1 MKAAYFDCYSG
12 VSGDMILGALIDAG
26 LDPEALKNTLAALPL
41 SGYEISTGRIV
52 KNGIAATR
60 VTVAVSDRQQ
70 ERGLNDILGIID
82 AASLSDRVKQS
93 ASEIF
98 RAIARIEAEIH
109 NVDIDRIHFHEVGA
123 VDSIIDIVGACAGLD
138 LLGIESVYCS
148 SINVGEGTVSTA
160 HGILPVPAP
169 ATAALLRGVPVYSS
183 GIQAELATPTGA
195 AIMTHFARRFGPLP
209 VMKISSV
216 GYGAGMKDLTI
227 PNLLRVYIGEE
238 EKRPGNDAVVSIE
251 TNIDDMNPEFY
262 GHVIERL
269 IAAGA
274 LDAFITPIIMKKGR
288 TGTHLTVLASEEAA
302 IGVRNVIFAETTTAG
317 IRYHTM
323 KRAVLNRETRRVTTR
338 YGEVAVKFLT
348 DGERVITV
356 SPEYEDCRRI
366 AVERDV
372 PIRMVYEEA
381 KKTAFTPAEK

>member
-26 LDPEALKNTLAALPL
+26 LDPSALINTLAALPL
-41 SGYEISTGRIV
+41 SGYEITTEKVV
-52 KNGIAATR
+52 KNGMAATR
-60 VTVAVSDRQQ
+60 VTVAVSGRQHD
-70 ERGLNDILGIID
+70 RGLNDILGIID
-82 AASLSDRVKQS
+82 AASLPGRVKQA
-93 ASEIF
+93 ASDIF
-98 RAIARIEAEIH
+98 RAIARTEAEIH

-138 LLGIESVYCS
+138 LLGIESVFCS
-148 SINVGEGTVSTA
+148 RINVGEGTVNTA

-169 ATAALLRGVPVYSS
+169 ATAALLRGVPVYSN

-195 AIMTHFARRFGPLP
+195 AIMTHFTHRFGPLP
-209 VMKISSV
+209 GMKIESI
-216 GYGAGMKDLTI
+216 GYGAGMRDLTI

-238 EKRPGNDAVVSIE
+238 ETRPGHDAVVSIE

-269 IAAGA
+269 LAAGA
-274 LDAFITPIIMKKGR
+274 LDAYITPVIMKKGR
-288 TGTHLTVLASEEAA
+288 TGTLLTVLASEATAA
-302 IGVRNVIFAETTTAG
+302 GVRNVIFAETTTAG

-323 KRAVLNRETRRVTTR
+323 ERAVLTRETRRVATR

-348 DGERVITV
+348 DGNRVITV

-366 AVERDV
+366 AIERDV
-372 PIRMVYEEA
+372 PLRMVYEEA
-381 KKTAFTPAEK
+381 KKIAFTQAKE